1 MISTFSKYHFSFCF
15 QLLFNSLKKT
25 LYTYYLLGNENKHIV
40 CIYLHY
46 SDHIRL
52 IGLMG
57 FNFHLPELCLHHIY
71 GTT

>member
-40 CIYLHY
+40 CIYI
-46 SDHIRL
+46 STIVT
-52 IGLMG
+52 I
-57 FNFHLPELCLHHIY
+57 
-71 GTT
+71 